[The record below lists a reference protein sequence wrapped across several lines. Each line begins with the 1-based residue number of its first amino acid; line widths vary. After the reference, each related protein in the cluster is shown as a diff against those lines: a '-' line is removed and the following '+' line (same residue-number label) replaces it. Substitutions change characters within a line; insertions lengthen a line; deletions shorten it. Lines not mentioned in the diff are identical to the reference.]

1 MSNPKT
7 IEKELYASDLS
18 LKQLLREAEDF
29 CYKHDL
35 EYDERKIMITTNYGS
50 NVVIFYREK
59 DE

>member
-1 MSNPKT
+1 M
-7 IEKELYASDLS
+7 IQKELYASGLS

-35 EYDERKIMITTNYGS
+35 EYDERKIMVTTDYSS

>member
-1 MSNPKT
+1 MSDHKT

-35 EYDERKIMITTNYGS
+35 EYDERKIMITTNYGGH
-50 NVVIFYREK
+50 VVIFYREK

>member
-50 NVVIFYREK
+50 NVVIFYEDEK
-59 DE
+59 K